1 MKCSLCLLQRQ
12 LEELSSLVQ
21 DCGLGEEAP
30 PQPSKQ
36 RTFSTSA
43 VLSSSLEPA
52 LDTEPGPANPVT
64 GHAAATEGE
73 PRLASGAQVDSKLRA
88 KEEGV
93 QKLSPLKVSTK
104 YCAIQYLSTCINGQF
119 GRQSS
124 CSPMK
129 TFADKCL

>member
-30 PQPSKQ
+30 PQPSTKQ

-43 VLSSSLEPA
+43 VLGGSLEPA
-52 LDTEPGPANPVT
+52 LDTEPGPATPVT
-64 GHAAATEGE
+64 GHSAASTEGE
-73 PRLASGAQVDSKLRA
+73 PRLASGAQVDSSLTT
-88 KEEGV
+88 KEEGM

-104 YCAIQYLSTCINGQF
+104 YCAIY
-119 GRQSS
+119 
-124 CSPMK
+124 
-129 TFADKCL
+129 CLLAQN

>member
-1 MKCSLCLLQRQ
+1 M
-12 LEELSSLVQ
+12 Q

-43 VLSSSLEPA
+43 VLGGSLEPA
-52 LDTEPGPANPVT
+52 LDTEPGPATPDP
-64 GHAAATEGE
+64 GHAAATTQGE
-73 PRLASGAQVDSKLRA
+73 QQLAQVESALRA
-88 KEEGV
+88 KEEGM